1 MVDLKTYF
9 SLREEKPAS
18 IYRIAETA
26 YNHEGSLPYM
36 LQMIDALKLSGADAV
51 KLHIMLEL
59 DAYMTVNHSLFA
71 RLQQWLFTR
80 EQWREVFER
89 CRRNGLAIV
98 GLADE
103 LPGLEFLIEEKVDVL
118 AIHAASLHDAYM
130 LRKLS
135 RADQPLLVG
144 VGGAT
149 LTDVEYTMRFLS
161 PKKNIVF
168 MYGIQQYPTPPSSL
182 QLQKIPMYERLFNVP
197 VGYADHTAAHA
208 ENERYLAYASAYGLG
223 ARVFEQHVTL
233 DFDNKRIDDDSA
245 IAAKSFVQFTEKT
258 NLISLMCGSPVFELK
273 EDEKKYVHSRKQM
286 VAARDLPAGAIITE
300 KDIQFRRTEQW
311 SDMAP
316 KDFEQLIG
324 KTIKQQV
331 AAGETFSRDHL
342 DMEDS
347 YE

>member
-1 MVDLKTYF
+1 MRNLNAFF
-9 SLREEKPAS
+9 SLRKEKPAS

-36 LQMIDALKLSGADAV
+36 LQLIDALKSSGADAV

-59 DAYMTVNHSLFA
+59 DAYMTAKHSLFA
-71 RLQQWLFTR
+71 RLKQWLFTR
-80 EQWREVFER
+80 DQWREVFAR
-89 CRRNGLAIV
+89 CRMHNLAIV

-103 LPGLEFLIEEKVDVL
+103 LPGLEFLMAEQVDAL
-118 AIHAASLHDAYM
+118 AIHAASLHDAFM

-135 RADQPLLVG
+135 QADQPLFVG

-149 LTDVEYTMRFLS
+149 LSDIEYTIRLLS
-161 PKKNIVF
+161 PKKNIMF

-182 QLQKIPMYERLFNVP
+182 QLQKIPMYERLFDVP
-197 VGYADHTAAHA
+197 IGYADHTAAHS
-208 ENERYLAYASAYGLG
+208 ENERYLAYAAAYGLG

-233 DFDNKRIDDDSA
+233 DFERKRIDDDSA
-245 IAAKSFVQFTEKT
+245 IAANSFNRFTEQT
-258 NLISLMCGSPVFELK
+258 NLISAMSGSPSFELK

-286 VAARDLPAGAIITE
+286 VAARDLPSGAIITE
-300 KDIQFRRTEQW
+300 KDIQFRRTEHW

-324 KTIKQQV
+324 RTLKQQV
-331 AAGETFSRDHL
+331 GAGETFSWEHL
-342 DMEDS
+342 DMEDRH
-347 YE
+347 E